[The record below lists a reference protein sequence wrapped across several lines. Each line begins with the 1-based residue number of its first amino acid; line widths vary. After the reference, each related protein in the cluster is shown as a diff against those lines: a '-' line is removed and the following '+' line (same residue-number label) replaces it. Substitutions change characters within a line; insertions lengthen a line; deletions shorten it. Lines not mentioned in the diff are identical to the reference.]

1 MAIWVKRPNES
12 RLSMTATHSTMS
24 QTRFHSPTRSLL
36 LHLGLALLTSL
47 TLLSAPTSR
56 AGELSISV
64 SPDRG
69 PLAGGN
75 YVDIN
80 VAITPPLRYS
90 LQSVKFGENLAKF
103 GALDSAI
110 WVDSVPAGT
119 VAGPVIL
126 TVTYAAA
133 PAAQD
138 EGGVAATVPVDT
150 IDLTTTYTYEE
161 ATPTITNVSPASIPA
176 IVPTGGTEITLTG
189 TNLAGVTQITGFTP
203 AAITPS
209 SATSTEVKFTIP
221 AGTYPV
227 GSGGAYS
234 ADPASGTG
242 TSFAFTFI
250 RVGNPVLTVNRIVPG
265 ATTPN
270 NVGLITLRAPSGTFT
285 ALNPTTAATQSSRIR
300 PGTQVTL
307 IAAAKTGFVLNS
319 WGGED
324 SSIGTIA
331 GRSFSFIMPDD
342 DVSLDAAFIT
352 NPFSSL
358 IGTPIF
364 RGVLAPEYDTESSN
378 ATYGSVVVTLSK
390 TTGDF
395 SGNLLIDGR
404 NLPIRGYILGD
415 NSIWFIQG
423 PATAP
428 VTSEDFTF
436 DTTKTL
442 NMCLCSGLDSPYLE
456 CIINHDS
463 TAISP
468 DVAAFPGDSTSYGD
482 ATLQLTTIPA
492 TVLNRA
498 SVVGGPINQGY
509 FTAILSPSDI
519 DGECPAF
526 ITISNTGR
534 VSIISNLVDG
544 TSLTMATNLCE
555 VPDNSYN
562 NNLPNDPPLATALIG
577 PFSNVLALLPLHSQL
592 RTPGGTATQL
602 GGSFL
607 GYMYLGDS
615 MLYPTDPGDAPVAAD
630 PLSFSPFIAGE
641 MVWIRP
647 SVTQVT
653 GTTAAARETQIY
665 TEGWPEGLGVFAIG
679 TQYNASIT
687 VQNALLG
694 SSLPLAPAAPVAPPA
709 PGNAVLSFD
718 YGKLPDFLSFNS
730 FNILGS
736 TVSKIAPIDRKYSLV
751 VNQRLGQ
758 ISGSFTPTW
767 TPRSSTPTTFTGT
780 LIQSIPFMFGPSP
793 SAGFGGGFFISNQPG
808 DLDPVSGEMRLS
820 SAFGDK

>member
-1 MAIWVKRPNES
+1 
-12 RLSMTATHSTMS
+12 MTATHNAMI
-24 QTRFHSPTRSLL
+24 QTRLPSRTRSRFFQ
-36 LHLGLALLTSL
+36 LGLALLTTL
-47 TLLSAPTSR
+47 TLLCSPSAH
-56 AGELSISV
+56 AGEDSISV
-64 SPDRG
+64 NPNFG
-69 PLAGGN
+69 PQAGGN
-75 YVDIN
+75 SV
-80 VAITPPLRYS
+80 VIT
-90 LQSVKFGENLAKF
+90 LQFYGGSSSIDSIFFGQNPATF
-103 GALDSAI
+103 QRNGNTITVS
-110 WVDSVPAGT
+110 SVPANNS
-119 VAGPVIL
+119 AGPVPL
-126 TVTYAAA
+126 TVNYSYISFSPDEDTAAA
-133 PAAQD
+133 LPQFQ
-138 EGGVAATVPVDT
+138 VS
-150 IDLTTTYTYEE
+150 TTYTYV
-161 ATPTITNVSPASIPA
+161 ASPTIINVSPPSIPA

-189 TNLAGVTQITGFTP
+189 TNLAGITQITGFSP

-250 RVGNPVLTVNRIVPG
+250 RVGNPVLTVNRFVPG

-285 ALNPTTAATQSSRIR
+285 ALNPTTAATQTSRIR
-300 PGTQVTL
+300 PGTVVTL
-307 IAAAKTGFVLNS
+307 IAAAKTGFVFDS

-331 GRSFSFIMPDD
+331 GRSISFTMPED
-342 DVSLDAAFIT
+342 DVTLDADFIT
-352 NPFSSL
+352 NPFTSL

-442 NMCLCSGLDSPYLE
+442 NLCLCSGLESPYLE

-463 TAISP
+463 TAVST
-468 DVAAFPGDSTSYGD
+468 DVAAFLGDSTSYGN
-482 ATLQLTTIPA
+482 ATLQLTTIPES
-492 TVLNRA
+492 VLNRA
-498 SVVGGPINQGY
+498 SVVGGPIDQGY
-509 FTAILSPSDI
+509 FTAILSARGI
-519 DGECPAF
+519 DGDCPAF

-534 VSIISNLVDG
+534 VSIIGNLADG
-544 TSLTMATNLCE
+544 TSLTMATSLCE
-555 VPDNSYN
+555 VPDNSYI
-562 NNLPNDPPLATALIG
+562 TAPSDSPVAAAPIG
-577 PFSNVLALLPLHSQL
+577 PFSNALALLPLHSQL

-602 GGSFL
+602 GGSLL

-615 MLYPTDPGDAPVAAD
+615 MLYPTDLGDAPVAGD
-630 PLSFSPFIAGE
+630 PLPVALSITGE
-641 MVWIRP
+641 MIWIRP
-647 SVTQVT
+647 SVTQVA
-653 GTTAAARETQIY
+653 GTTATARATQIY
-665 TEGWPEGLGVFAIG
+665 TEGWPEGLGVFVIG

-687 VQNALLG
+687 VQDALLG

-751 VNQRLGQ
+751 LNQRLGQ

-767 TPRSSTPTTFTGT
+767 TPRSSAPTTFTGI
-780 LIQSIPFMFGPSP
+780 LIQSIPFIFGPSP

-808 DLDPVSGEMRLS
+808 DLDPVSGQMSLS
-820 SAFGDK
+820 SARGLD